1 MNTYKTT
8 LRDVVQTIQMIKMIF
23 QDLKNVEER
32 LRGYINE
39 SYTDELKNIIKDLD
53 IINDDFVELENY
65 INSKDDKIIIV
76 LE

>member
-8 LRDVVQTIQMIKMIF
+8 LSDVVQTIQMIKMIF